1 MLPFGL
7 EKRVNYAFGFTYVF
21 DAFPELSLVLTNSRY
36 VLDLGFFTAATLMA

>member
-7 EKRVNYAFGFTYVF
+7 ERRMNYAFGFDYVF
-21 DAFPELSLVLTNSRY
+21 VSFPDLSLVLTNSRY